1 MRLYHRDDCP
11 FCWKS
16 RIAFA
21 FAGVSPDLIAVKRGE
36 KHPDIQK
43 LSATATI
50 PVFVDGDLVITQSGV
65 LVEYIN
71 DAFAKGRLLPTSAPS
86 RANARNLNAYSDM
99 VVGKALRGVVFE
111 RRDKTVEEQDQ
122 SLISASEKDWRKCL
136 DYLETIIKGPFM
148 LGDFSMADC
157 ALLPRFALASR
168 YDAGVDD
175 RHPGLLE
182 YWKRAQSFAPFVSS
196 SSNAQ
201 P

>member
-21 FAGVSPDLIAVKRGE
+21 FAEVAPDLIAVGRGE
-36 KHPDIQK
+36 KHPDIEK
-43 LSATATI
+43 LSSTLTI
-50 PVFVDGDLVITQSGV
+50 PVFVEGDLVITQSGV

-71 DAFAKGRLLPTSAPS
+71 DAYAAGKLLPTSANN
-86 RANARNLNAYSDM
+86 RAIARNLNAYSDM
-99 VVGKALRGVVFE
+99 VVGKALKGLVFE
-111 RRDKTVEEQDQ
+111 RRDKTKEGRDQ

-148 LGDFSMADC
+148 LGDFSIADC

-175 RHPGLLE
+175 EHPVLLE